1 MPIPSFRF
9 VSLGAFALLSAAAL
23 ADAPRNYYL
32 PRDTVVPVQ
41 MENEITLRR
50 AHIGDRFTAHVE
62 SDCDLPRNTRLIG
75 RIDRIRRDSG
85 DKTIVDLSFTDV
97 ILPDGSRHYIYAVP
111 IPMNDKYTRREADGR
126 IVLRPQDPNR
136 DAGYV
141 LGGALGGFV
150 VGSIIHRQG
159 ESTIIGAFLGAIA
172 SKVDKHNDGNTI
184 VQKGQ
189 HLGMLVERDT
199 HIDAY
204 AGRPYN
210 DRDDRY
216 NDRYNDRDSRSNN
229 PIYGRPDSG
238 RPLPP
243 IDDRRNDDDRRGDRR
258 NDDRGDDRRDD
269 RSYDNRQPVIRYE
282 DREIHF
288 SDNLPYRE
296 GDALMVP
303 LEQIV
308 KELGL
313 TMEKGRSNAI
323 YIEGENDSLRLEQGS
338 SEGRLNGRTVELK
351 SAVVEKNGV
360 LYMPIDILASMKKG
374 NLNVDGTRILSQG
387 D

>member
-1 MPIPSFRF
+1 MPTQPFRF
-9 VSLGAFALLSAAAL
+9 VTLGAFALLSVAAL
-23 ADAPRNYYL
+23 ADAPRNYFL
-32 PRDTVVPVQ
+32 PRDTVVPIQ
-41 MENEITLRR
+41 MENEITLRH

-62 SDCDLPRNTRLIG
+62 TDSDLPRYTRLIG
-75 RIDRIRRDSG
+75 RIDRIRQDSG
-85 DKTIVDLSFTDV
+85 DKTVVDLSFTDV

-111 IPMNDKYTRREADGR
+111 IPMSDRYTRREADGR
-126 IVLRPQDPNR
+126 IVLRQDPNR

-172 SKVDKHNDGNTI
+172 SKVDRHNDGNTV

-204 AGRPYN
+204 AGRPNRPYD

-216 NDRYNDRDSRSNN
+216 DNRDPRSNN

-243 IDDRRNDDDRRGDRR
+243 VDDRRPNDSR
-258 NDDRGDDRRDD
+258 DDRRDD
-269 RSYDNRQPVIRYE
+269 PRDDRSSDNRLPVIRYE

-288 SDNLPYRE
+288 TGDNQPYRE
-296 GDALMVP
+296 GDTLMVP
-303 LEQIV
+303 MEQMV

-360 LYMPIDILASMKKG
+360 LYMPIEVLASMKKG
-374 NLNVDGTRILSQG
+374 NLNVDGTRLPSKA